1 MSDDFC
7 LILYFNV
14 NNLLC
19 RMPIMDGNTSS
30 KWPKYSREN
39 QNYFI
44 LNGNVAAGTEIT
56 TGLKSGICSFWNEV
70 IGS

>member
-1 MSDDFC
+1 
-7 LILYFNV
+7 
-14 NNLLC
+14 
-19 RMPIMDGNTSS
+19 MPIMDGGMS
-30 KWPKYSREN
+30 KWPKHLREK

-44 LNGNVAAGTEIT
+44 LNGAAAAGTEIT